1 MCKNNSFFYP
11 EFEGKKTRFLQTSS
25 SGFICHDPEKSYG
38 KLGIFTTVQKV
49 GGQGD
54 VGCGNHSSRL
64 CCSKQGVFRFFS
76 FFPISMGALSI

>member
-49 GGQGD
+49 GGAG
-54 VGCGNHSSRL
+54 GCGVWESL
-64 CCSKQGVFRFFS
+64 FQTLLFKTGGLQVFFL
-76 FFPISMGALSI
+76 FFPLVWVH